1 MILLI
6 DVNQS
11 VNIPWVYDAMVRIH
25 DAQLALLT
33 IIIMHMII
41 IKHPIESTTYCED
54 GSVRLVNG
62 SSAEAGRL
70 EVCSNNIWGSVC
82 GEGFSTTD
90 AYVICRQ
97 IGLGQSGIFTSLAL

>member
-1 MILLI
+1 M
-6 DVNQS
+6 
-11 VNIPWVYDAMVRIH
+11 MH
-25 DAQLALLT
+25 DAQLALFT

-41 IKHPIESTTYCED
+41 IKHPIESTSYCEE
-54 GSVRLVNG
+54 GSVHLVNG

-82 GEGFSTTD
+82 GDGFSATD

-97 IGLGQSGIFTSLAL
+97 IGLGQSGIFASLAL